1 MKKIMMMVVA
11 VGLITGANAANLLW
25 TTGIA
30 GTSAKLANN
39 TGGVLSA
46 GSGWS
51 MLVQFGS
58 LAAANAFTGLSY
70 VDGTGQV
77 LSGGTVLQTQNIG
90 WNRASTGV
98 NEAITAANA
107 PGHFQSTMTG
117 QSAATAWYAIVFFDQ
132 GGNNTSTSP
141 TINGY
146 EGYTS
151 GYYGYKTYSVSGL
164 NASNQTIS
172 YGAANTTWNA
182 SLALVPEP
190 TSMALLALGVA
201 AVGLRRRFTK

>member
-1 MKKIMMMVVA
+1 MKKVMIMVATLSMVFA
-11 VGLITGANAANLLW
+11 ANAATLIW
-25 TTGIA
+25 TTGILST
-30 GTSAKLANN
+30 GAKLANN
-39 TGGVLSA
+39 TGGILPA

-70 VDGTGQV
+70 VEGTGQV

-98 NEAITAANA
+98 NTAITALNA
-107 PGHFQSTMTG
+107 PGHFQSNMTG
-117 QSAATAWYAIVFFDQ
+117 QADALAWYSIVFFAQ

-141 TINGY
+141 TLDGY

-151 GYYGYKTYSVSGL
+151 GYYGYKTFEVTGL
-164 NASNQTIS
+164 NAGNKTIS

-182 SLALVPEP
+182 SLELVPEP